1 MSATDI
7 SRPGAASIEADYDA
21 FIAELTKLGA
31 ADYEA
36 LYTEV
41 YPD

>member
-1 MSATDI
+1 MEAQFVT
-7 SRPGAASIEADYDA
+7 GAASIEADYDS